1 MFFVG
6 KKQGLSNTEIV
17 STLIKLDSEM
27 IWLEGYLS
35 EKKNQNQE
43 DRHTKKQ
50 MFLFWK
56 TNREIYNN
64 LNLTY

>member
-17 STLIKLDSEM
+17 SALIKLDSEM

-35 EKKNQNQE
+35 EKKKSKSKRSAYQ
-43 DRHTKKQ
+43 
-50 MFLFWK
+50 K
-56 TNREIYNN
+56 TDIFILKDQQRN
-64 LNLTY
+64 L

>member
-17 STLIKLDSEM
+17 STLIKLDLEM

-35 EKKNQNQE
+35 EKKKSKSRRSAHQ
-43 DRHTKKQ
+43 
-50 MFLFWK
+50 K
-56 TNREIYNN
+56 TDIFILKDQQRN
-64 LNLTY
+64 L